1 MFTRWDLA
9 FSDGALPV
17 RFGIGEWGLFMNDHK
32 HSTIQ
37 SKYSLRT
44 LCYSASILF
53 NIHLLDFFVLLN
65 ITNLRMEAAGFKTS
79 LLIYHSVWRHT
90 S

>member
-1 MFTRWDLA
+1 VNTLSAFSTVLSLLVMFTLWDLA

-37 SKYSLRT
+37 GKYSLRT

-53 NIHLLDFFVLLN
+53 NIHLPDFFVLLN
-65 ITNLRMEAAGFKTS
+65 ILT
-79 LLIYHSVWRHT
+79 
-90 S
+90 